1 MHTAQLQSGGDE
13 NVNKCFFTL
22 DSPFDTD
29 YADHVHG
36 GGCAGNEALAGGYMA
51 GPAVLISYL

>member
-22 DSPFDTD
+22 DSPFD
-29 YADHVHG
+29 YADHVHA
-36 GGCAGNEALAGGYMA
+36 GGCAGNEGLAGGYMA